1 MKQYL
6 MGMLTGSIMVTS
18 IFFFM
23 GQTNYNLKSWE
34 ARPEKSND
42 AIYSLIKDIQVNI
55 QDGINCEGGY
65 VQYVTRGI
73 KVVCDYFMQMW

>member
-42 AIYSLIKDIQVNI
+42 EIFSLLKDIQVNI
-55 QDGINCEGGY
+55 KDGINCEGGY
-65 VQYVTRGI
+65 VEYVTRGI
-73 KVVCDYFMQMW
+73 NVDCD

>member
-6 MGMLTGSIMVTS
+6 MGMLTGFIMVTS

-34 ARPEKSND
+34 ARQEKSND
-42 AIYSLIKDIQVNI
+42 EIFSLLKDIQVDI
-55 QDGINCEGGY
+55 KDGINCEGGY
-65 VQYVTRGI
+65 VEYVTRGI
-73 KVVCDYFMQMW
+73 KVDCD

>member
-6 MGMLTGSIMVTS
+6 MGIMTGSIMATS

-42 AIYSLIKDIQVNI
+42 EIFSLLKDIQVDI
-55 QDGINCEGGY
+55 KDGINCEGGY
-65 VQYVTRGI
+65 VEYVTRGI
-73 KVVCDYFMQMW
+73 KVDCD

>member
-6 MGMLTGSIMVTS
+6 MGMLTGTLMVIS

-42 AIYSLIKDIQVNI
+42 EIFSLLKDIQVEI
-55 QDGINCEGGY
+55 KDGINCEGGY
-65 VQYVTRGI
+65 VEYVTRGI
-73 KVVCDYFMQMW
+73 KVDCD

>member
-6 MGMLTGSIMVTS
+6 MGIMTGSIIVTS

-42 AIYSLIKDIQVNI
+42 EIFSLLKDIQVDI
-55 QDGINCEGGY
+55 KDGINCEGGY
-65 VQYVTRGI
+65 VEYVTRGI
-73 KVVCDYFMQMW
+73 KVDCD

>member
-23 GQTNYNLKSWE
+23 GQTNYNMKSWE

-42 AIYSLIKDIQVNI
+42 QIFSLLKDIQVNI
-55 QDGINCEGGY
+55 KDGINCEGGY
-65 VQYVTRGI
+65 VEYVTRGI
-73 KVVCDYFMQMW
+73 KVDCD

>member
-1 MKQYL
+1 MKQYF
-6 MGMLTGSIMVTS
+6 MGMLTGSIIVTS

-42 AIYSLIKDIQVNI
+42 EIFSLLKDIQVDI
-55 QDGINCEGGY
+55 KDGINCEGGY
-65 VQYVTRGI
+65 VEYVTRGI
-73 KVVCDYFMQMW
+73 KVDCD

>member
-6 MGMLTGSIMVTS
+6 MGMLTGSIIVTS

-42 AIYSLIKDIQVNI
+42 EIFSLLKDIQVEI
-55 QDGINCEGGY
+55 KDGINCEGGY
-65 VQYVTRGI
+65 VEYVTRGI
-73 KVVCDYFMQMW
+73 KVDCD

>member
-6 MGMLTGSIMVTS
+6 MGIMTGSIMATS

-42 AIYSLIKDIQVNI
+42 EIFSLLKDIQVDI
-55 QDGINCEGGY
+55 KDGINCEGGY
-65 VQYVTRGI
+65 VEYVTRCI
-73 KVVCDYFMQMW
+73 KVDCD

>member
-6 MGMLTGSIMVTS
+6 MGIMTGSIMVIS

-42 AIYSLIKDIQVNI
+42 EIFSLLKDIQVDI
-55 QDGINCEGGY
+55 KDGINCEGGY
-65 VQYVTRGI
+65 VEYVTRGI
-73 KVVCDYFMQMW
+73 KVDCD

>member
-34 ARPEKSND
+34 LRPEKSND
-42 AIYSLIKDIQVNI
+42 EIFSLLKDIQVNI
-55 QDGINCEGGY
+55 KDGINCEGGY
-65 VQYVTRGI
+65 VEYVTRGI
-73 KVVCDYFMQMW
+73 KVDCD

>member
-6 MGMLTGSIMVTS
+6 MGIMTGSIMVTS

-42 AIYSLIKDIQVNI
+42 EIFSLLKDIQVDI
-55 QDGINCEGGY
+55 KDGINCEGGY
-65 VQYVTRGI
+65 VEYVTRGI
-73 KVVCDYFMQMW
+73 KVDCD

>member
-23 GQTNYNLKSWE
+23 GLEVFKTSFGVGTNKS
-34 ARPEKSND
+34 ASKH
-42 AIYSLIKDIQVNI
+42 
-55 QDGINCEGGY
+55 
-65 VQYVTRGI
+65 
-73 KVVCDYFMQMW
+73 CDLFDDEIALVPKKTSH

>member
-1 MKQYL
+1 MRQYL

-42 AIYSLIKDIQVNI
+42 EIFSLLKDIQVDI
-55 QDGINCEGGY
+55 KDGINCEGGY
-65 VQYVTRGI
+65 VEYVTRGI
-73 KVVCDYFMQMW
+73 KVDCD

>member
-1 MKQYL
+1 MKQYI

-42 AIYSLIKDIQVNI
+42 EIFSLLKDIQVNI
-55 QDGINCEGGY
+55 KDGINCEGGY
-65 VQYVTRGI
+65 VEYVTRGI
-73 KVVCDYFMQMW
+73 KVDCD

>member
-34 ARPEKSND
+34 ARPEKSNNE
-42 AIYSLIKDIQVNI
+42 IFSLLKDIQVDI
-55 QDGINCEGGY
+55 KDGINCEGGY
-65 VQYVTRGI
+65 VEYVTRGI
-73 KVVCDYFMQMW
+73 KVDSD

>member
-6 MGMLTGSIMVTS
+6 MGIMTGSIMVTS

-34 ARPEKSND
+34 ARQEKSND
-42 AIYSLIKDIQVNI
+42 EIFSLLKDIQVDI
-55 QDGINCEGGY
+55 KDCINCEGGY
-65 VQYVTRGI
+65 VEYVTRFI
-73 KVVCDYFMQMW
+73 KVDCD

>member
-1 MKQYL
+1 MKQYI

-42 AIYSLIKDIQVNI
+42 EIFSLLKDIQVDI
-55 QDGINCEGGY
+55 KDGINCEGGY
-65 VQYVTRGI
+65 VEYVTRGI
-73 KVVCDYFMQMW
+73 KVDCD

>member
-6 MGMLTGSIMVTS
+6 MGMLTGTIMVTS

-42 AIYSLIKDIQVNI
+42 EIFSLLKDIQVNI
-55 QDGINCEGGY
+55 KDGINCEGGY
-65 VQYVTRGI
+65 VEYVTRGI
-73 KVVCDYFMQMW
+73 KVDCD

>member
-6 MGMLTGSIMVTS
+6 MGIMTGSIMVTS

-42 AIYSLIKDIQVNI
+42 EIFSLLKDIQVNI
-55 QDGINCEGGY
+55 KDGINCEGGY
-65 VQYVTRGI
+65 VEYVTRGI
-73 KVVCDYFMQMW
+73 KVDCD

>member
-42 AIYSLIKDIQVNI
+42 EIFSLLKDIQVNI
-55 QDGINCEGGY
+55 KDGINCEGGY
-65 VQYVTRGI
+65 VEYVTRGI
-73 KVVCDYFMQMW
+73 KVDCD

>member
-6 MGMLTGSIMVTS
+6 IGIMTGSIMVTS

-42 AIYSLIKDIQVNI
+42 EIYSLLKDIQVDI
-55 QDGINCEGGY
+55 KDGINCEGGY
-65 VQYVTRGI
+65 IEYVTRGI
-73 KVVCDYFMQMW
+73 KVDCD

>member
-18 IFFFM
+18 IFFLM

-42 AIYSLIKDIQVNI
+42 EIFSLLKDIQVDI
-55 QDGINCEGGY
+55 KDGINCEGGY
-65 VQYVTRGI
+65 VEYVTRGI
-73 KVVCDYFMQMW
+73 KVDCD

>member
-42 AIYSLIKDIQVNI
+42 EIFSLLKDIQVEI
-55 QDGINCEGGY
+55 KDGINWEGGY
-65 VQYVTRGI
+65 VEYVTRGI
-73 KVVCDYFMQMW
+73 KVDCD

>member
-6 MGMLTGSIMVTS
+6 MGMLTGSIMVIS

-42 AIYSLIKDIQVNI
+42 EIFSLLKDIQVEI
-55 QDGINCEGGY
+55 KDGINCEGGY
-65 VQYVTRGI
+65 VEYVTRGI
-73 KVVCDYFMQMW
+73 KVDCD

>member
-6 MGMLTGSIMVTS
+6 MRMLTGSIMVTS

-42 AIYSLIKDIQVNI
+42 EIFSLLNDIKVEII
-55 QDGINCEGGY
+55 DGINCEGGY
-65 VQYVTRGI
+65 VEYVTRGI
-73 KVVCDYFMQMW
+73 KVDCD

>member
-6 MGMLTGSIMVTS
+6 MGIMTGSIMVTS

-34 ARPEKSND
+34 AKPEKSND
-42 AIYSLIKDIQVNI
+42 EIFSLLKDIQVDI
-55 QDGINCEGGY
+55 KDGINCEGGY
-65 VQYVTRGI
+65 VEYVTRGI
-73 KVVCDYFMQMW
+73 KVDCD

>member
-6 MGMLTGSIMVTS
+6 MGILTGSIMVTS

-23 GQTNYNLKSWE
+23 GQSKYSLKSWE

-42 AIYSLIKDIQVNI
+42 EIYSLLKDIQVDI
-55 QDGINCEGGY
+55 KDGINCEGGY
-65 VQYVTRGI
+65 VEYVTRGI
-73 KVVCDYFMQMW
+73 KVDCD